1 MKGLEKALDIIEA
14 KIGKR
19 KDFVVQDVL
28 DYFDDEDIVEI
39 FPVVEKKGDEIKEVP
54 SLLELEHY
62 GITGER
68 TEEHGFLEFDYYP
81 GDTFE
86 GQKLSGHCLL
96 IKQNYLRRKY
106 GAEYEKYCEENSG
119 LRHIYGFIDVQAIM
133 VSTVNGEHITWYDT
147 TAIYPPFEEA
157 TILKAMWIYKKRS
170 SETDIYEMII
180 DTENYIEGELR
191 QWRDRWEKRAI
202 ELFCNDNNQQ

>member
-39 FPVVEKKGDEIKEVP
+39 LPVVEKKGDDIKEVP

-68 TEEHGFLEFDYYP
+68 TEEHGYIRRTKIKWSLPTYKTKLLE
-81 GDTFE
+81 
-86 GQKLSGHCLL
+86 
-96 IKQNYLRRKY
+96 
-106 GAEYEKYCEENSG
+106 
-119 LRHIYGFIDVQAIM
+119 
-133 VSTVNGEHITWYDT
+133 
-147 TAIYPPFEEA
+147 
-157 TILKAMWIYKKRS
+157 KK
-170 SETDIYEMII
+170 I
-180 DTENYIEGELR
+180 
-191 QWRDRWEKRAI
+191 WR
-202 ELFCNDNNQQ
+202 

>member
-1 MKGLEKALDIIEA
+1 MRMKGLEKVLDIIEA

-28 DYFDDEDIVEI
+28 DYFNDEGIVEI
-39 FPVVEKKGDEIKEVP
+39 PTFE
-54 SLLELEHY
+54 ELEHY
-62 GITGER
+62 GITGEW
-68 TEEHGFLEFDYYP
+68 TEESRCLEDNFYP
-81 GDTFE
+81 GLIYE
-86 GQKLSGHCLL
+86 GKMLGGHCLL
-96 IKQNYLRRKY
+96 LKQEYLMKKY
-106 GAEYEKYCEENSG
+106 GDEYKKYCEENAG
-119 LRHIYGFIDVQAIM
+119 LRYETGFIDVQAMTI
-133 VSTVNGEHITWYDT
+133 STVNGEHITWYDT

>member
-39 FPVVEKKGDEIKEVP
+39 LPVVEKKGDDIKEVP

-119 LRHIYGFIDVQAIM
+119 LRHIYGFIDVQAIT
-133 VSTVNGEHITWYDT
+133 VSTADGEHITWFDT
-147 TAIYPPFEEA
+147 TATYPPFAEA
-157 TILKAMWIYKKRS
+157 IILKAMWIYKRING
-170 SETDIYEMII
+170 EI
-180 DTENYIEGELR
+180 DPMEEDEDYYFEGELS
-191 QWRDRWEKRAI
+191 QWHDYYEKDAI
-202 ELFCNDNNQQ
+202 TLFCNGKE